1 MKQYLLFFIALA
13 FANDFNLSDEF
24 YKNKGGTMQ
33 SLYLIPDTEESY
45 LVKDYREKLRG
56 DTLKLKGNLESLGLL
71 I

>member
-1 MKQYLLFFIALA
+1 
-13 FANDFNLSDEF
+13 
-24 YKNKGGTMQ
+24 MQ